1 MTEQH
6 RQWLQK
12 RREKEYPWMNDDQF
26 ECWCMFC
33 ELLHGG
39 NHQFGKI
46 KPAGPDGITVDE
58 HAAGGWATY
67 DFDNLTR
74 AVVMA
79 HDRCIRFYI
88 SPCNRESSASTSIK
102 EPLGMA
108 ASWSNIPRWKR
119 PSNECGK
126 QANV

>member
-6 RQWLQK
+6 LQWMQE

-39 NHQFGKI
+39 NHQFGKV
-46 KPAGPDGITVDE
+46 KPAGADGITVIE
-58 HAAGGWATY
+58 HAAGGWGTY

-74 AVVMA
+74 AVVLA

-88 SPCNRESSASTSIK
+88 SPCNWQNLRFHLHKRDAREGSIMVKHPTLEEAVEKIREAS
-102 EPLGMA
+102 
-108 ASWSNIPRWKR
+108 
-119 PSNECGK
+119 
-126 QANV
+126 